1 MDNVVALS
9 ALRRTETLE
18 FILANPIYRPTST
31 NPNTDGIA
39 NSKSSGAYVFM

>member
-18 FILANPIYRPTST
+18 FILANPIYRPTAT
-31 NPNTDGIA
+31 APNTNGNA
-39 NSKSSGAYVFM
+39 SSKSSGVFS